1 MARKCWVVFT
11 SESVRVCGCSCVGV
25 RVGTEANFV
34 VVVVKNSYYDLQEW
48 NIPETITDVHPHIS
62 SKLFFWGELALKT
75 KTIVS
80 KRIEL

>member
-1 MARKCWVVFT
+1 MSLKKQPHGT
-11 SESVRVCGCSCVGV
+11 KMLGSVHLRECVCVCGCSCVGV

-62 SKLFFWGELALKT
+62 SKLFFWG
-75 KTIVS
+75 S
-80 KRIEL
+80 